1 MLKMEEFTNLI
12 ETAPLVSIDLII
24 RGESGY
30 LLGMRNNQPAKG
42 NWFVPGG
49 RIFKN
54 ETISHAIKRISTK
67 EIGVEV
73 GIKDA
78 DFYGVFEHFYDN
90 SFISSKISTH
100 YIVLAYSFSNK
111 NSARYDPSCPVIPVI
126 NAFFIYFT
134 PNLKNNLLYTY
145 ECHYCY

>member
-1 MLKMEEFTNLI
+1 MLKMEEFTSLI

-24 RGESGY
+24 RGEGGY

-67 EIGVEV
+67 EVGVEV
-73 GIKDA
+73 NIKDV
-78 DFYGVFEHFYDN
+78 DFYGIFEHFYDN
-90 SFISSKISTH
+90 SFVSNKISTH
-100 YIVLAYSFSNK
+100 YVVLAYSFSLEVDEEALPISEHNK
-111 NSARYDPSCPVIPVI
+111 YRYFDKEEISNNNDIHKHTKD
-126 NAFFIYFT
+126 YF
-134 PNLKNNLLYTY
+134 LD
-145 ECHYCY
+145 

>member
-12 ETAPLVSIDLII
+12 ETAPLVSIDLIT

-67 EIGVEV
+67 EIGVGV

-100 YIVLAYSFSNK
+100 YIVLAYSFSLEIDEEMLPLSEHDK
-111 NSARYDPSCPVIPVI
+111 YK
-126 NAFFIYFT
+126 YFD
-134 PNLKNNLLYTY
+134 KEEISNNNDIHKYTKDY
-145 ECHYCY
+145 FLDWE